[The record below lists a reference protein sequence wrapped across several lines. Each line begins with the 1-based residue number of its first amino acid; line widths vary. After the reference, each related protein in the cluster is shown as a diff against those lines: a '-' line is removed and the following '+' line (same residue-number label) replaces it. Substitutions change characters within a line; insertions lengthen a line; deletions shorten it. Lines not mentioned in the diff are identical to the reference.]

1 MAKCDWSGDRVR
13 IGVVGAGIGG
23 LSLAALATRAG
34 HDVTLFE
41 AAGRF
46 GEVGAGIQL
55 SPNGVRVL
63 HALGLADELAA
74 VATTPTRV
82 VLRRWSDDS
91 ELSSIPLGAVARE
104 RWGLP
109 YYNAHRADLV
119 AMLAGRLDG
128 VHLCLGTKVRGV
140 DAERGEIRLDDG
152 SAPAFDLVVG
162 ADGIHSVVRTALF
175 GEQPTRFRGLVAHRA
190 LVPRELVDDL
200 PVETTNRL
208 GPGAH
213 VVSYFV
219 GPDRRF
225 LNVVAV
231 VEDETWDVESWTEPG
246 DPELLATRFAEW
258 SPVVRRVVSLVG
270 SSVFRWALHD
280 REPLDSWSH
289 GRVALLGDA
298 CHPMVPFMAQG
309 ACQALEDA
317 AALVRHLGHG
327 IELSET
333 LRHYESERKPRTSAI
348 QGRSFANATLYH
360 LPDGD
365 DQRRRDATYAATD
378 GSRAVAS
385 FDWLYSHDANAA
397 G

>member
-1 MAKCDWSGDRVR
+1 MRL
-13 IGVVGAGIGG
+13 GVVGAGIGG
-23 LSLAALATRAG
+23 LSLAALAARAG

-41 AAGRF
+41 SANQF
-46 GEVGAGIQL
+46 GEVGAGIQV

-63 HALGLADELAA
+63 HSLGLADQLSA
-74 VATTPTRV
+74 VATTPSRI

-91 ELSSIPLGAVARE
+91 ELNSIPLGTVARE

-119 AMLAGRLDG
+119 TLLAGKLDG
-128 VHLCLGTKVRGV
+128 VRLFLGTKVRGV
-140 DAERGEIRLDDG
+140 DPDRGAVHLADG
-152 SAPAFDLVVG
+152 SAPTFDLVVG

-175 GEQPTRFRGLVAHRA
+175 GEQSTRFRGLVAHRA
-190 LVPRELVDDL
+190 LVAREKVEDL
-200 PVETTNRL
+200 AVETTNRL

-213 VVSYFV
+213 VVTYFV
-219 GPDRRF
+219 GPNQRF

-231 VEDETWDVESWTEPG
+231 VEDDTWNVESWTEPG
-246 DPELLATRFAEW
+246 EPEVLAARFATW
-258 SPVVRRVVSLVG
+258 SPTVRRIVSLVG

-289 GRVALLGDA
+289 GRVTLLGDA

-317 AALVRHLGHG
+317 AALVRHLD
-327 IELSET
+327 LCSDVSET
-333 LRHYESERKPRTSAI
+333 LRLYENERKPRTSAI

-365 DQRRRDATYAATD
+365 DQRRRDENYAATD
-378 GSRAVAS
+378 GSRAIGS
-385 FDWLYSHDANAA
+385 FDWLYSHDATAA